1 MGNKKKLK
9 NLVYDDY
16 KDDFED
22 YDNYDDQYYSE
33 FEFVKSTNSLKIK
46 NNDNSKKN
54 IIKKEEKKEN
64 IKKKNEEIQITLKN
78 SEDNKYIMLNTLNI
92 LVLGHIDAGK
102 STLIGALL
110 YNLNY
115 VSEQTIKK
123 YEKVKESCKYTFILD
138 EEDDE
143 RERNITLFNK
153 RKEFFIYYTK
163 NDIKQAYD
171 ILLNNK
177 PNEKNMSYNKNNMEN
192 VQKDENKNIY
202 MNKSIFEDFYKKKI
216 IHSDIICFR
225 KINIFDTPGHNELVN
240 NLLSWS
246 FFADCAILLV
256 DANNIYNKKN
266 DETYKDISILKSV
279 GISNV
284 IIVVNKLD
292 LFDYDIKVF
301 ENVCNT
307 VKSFFECEKND
318 SIFEFIINNNFYIH
332 VKCFEN
338 YSTLFEKNLIFTPVS
353 AYKNKNIVK
362 FEKGNISLFNCN
374 FSLYDEIK
382 YMNIKKDLF
391 LLKVCEEILHEKK
404 QNLSSYYN
412 FIKNNKLFAN
422 NIFYNSYKS
431 SILNP
436 IKKTSDEDNTFIG
449 VIQDFT
455 EANNLIKA
463 NIKIL
468 DGILKIQHNYTILP
482 LKEKITI
489 KKIEKNSC
497 FYKYVNIDNLSNY
510 LAKAKNFN
518 SFKKF
523 LLELPDSGI
532 SEKIENQNLN
542 EQNSKNCECIY
553 SLKEKDFINS
563 IQMISKLA
571 NACSFNENITITNDI
586 VENIVL
592 KINDNKI
599 INGCVLVNNE
609 TKSNNYDKNNE
620 NFSLYN
626 INNIFISNKMMVLIK
641 INEIQI
647 PVVIGRQYLLYSL
660 NFSHSI
666 TIKNI
671 HCIYKNKNC
680 SFNSSDLLDNNL
692 NSLNQNLTEI
702 SNSKNYKKK
711 NNTFYEKIE
720 NKKCLRSFDIGII
733 EIEINNN
740 SLMCAQKFKYDLNY
754 FISFYNYFFNIYD
767 FLSFAISPL
776 SRFILSES
784 NKIVAS
790 GLILSEE

>member
-1 MGNKKKLK
+1 MSNKKRSK

-16 KDDFED
+16 EDDFED
-22 YDNYDDQYYSE
+22 YDNYDEQYYSE
-33 FEFVKSTNSLKIK
+33 FEIEKNVNSLKIK
-46 NNDNSKKN
+46 HNNNSKKN
-54 IIKKEEKKEN
+54 IIKKAEKIEN
-64 IKKKNEEIQITLKN
+64 VNKKNEELNLTLKN
-78 SEDNKYIMLNTLNI
+78 SKENKYIMLNTLNI

-163 NDIKQAYD
+163 NDIKQAYG
-171 ILLNNK
+171 ILLNNEH
-177 PNEKNMSYNKNNMEN
+177 NDKNINHNKKNVEN
-192 VQKDENKNIY
+192 LKKDENKNIY
-202 MNKSIFEDFYKKKI
+202 INKGIFEDFYKKKK
-216 IHSDIICFR
+216 IHNDIICFR

-240 NLLSWS
+240 NLYSWS

-301 ENVCNT
+301 EDICNT
-307 VKSFFECEKND
+307 IKSFFECKQND
-318 SIFEFIINNNFYIH
+318 GIFEFLFNNNFYVHI
-332 VKCFEN
+332 KCLEN
-338 YSTLFEKNLIFTPVS
+338 YSTLFERNLIFVPVS

-362 FEKGNISLFNCN
+362 FEKSDKPLFNCN

-412 FIKNNKLFAN
+412 FIKNNNLFAN
-422 NIFYNSYKS
+422 NVFYNFDKS
-431 SILNP
+431 CQLNP
-436 IKKTSDEDNTFIG
+436 AKKAINKDNTFIG

-455 EANNLIKA
+455 ESNNLIKA

-468 DGILKIQHNYTILP
+468 SGILKTQNDYTILP
-482 LKEKITI
+482 LKEKTTI
-489 KKIEKNSC
+489 KKIEKSC
-497 FYKYVNIDNLSNY
+497 FYKYVNIDDLSYY
-510 LAKAKNFN
+510 LTRTKDFDLL
-518 SFKKF
+518 KKF
-523 LLELPDSGI
+523 LLELPDSAI
-532 SEKIENQNLN
+532 SDKIKNQNLN
-542 EQNSKNCECIY
+542 ENIKNFDSACNI
-553 SLKEKDFINS
+553 KENNFTNS

-571 NACSFNENITITNDI
+571 NVCSFNENITITNDI
-586 VENIVL
+586 IENVVL
-592 KINDNKI
+592 KISENKI
-599 INGCVLVNNE
+599 INGSVLVNDG
-609 TKSNNYDKNNE
+609 TKNNYNKNNE
-620 NFSLYN
+620 KYTLYN
-626 INNIFISNKMMVLIK
+626 IDNIFVSNKVVVLIK
-641 INEIQI
+641 MNEIQI
-647 PVVIGRQYLLYSL
+647 PVIIGRQYLLYSL
-660 NFSHSI
+660 NFSHSV

-671 HCIYKNKNC
+671 YCVYKNKKFP
-680 SFNSSDLLDNNL
+680 FNSNDLLNNKL
-692 NSLNQNLTEI
+692 NNSNQNLTEI
-702 SNSKNYKKK
+702 SESENYKKK
-711 NNTFYEKIE
+711 NNILYEKVE
-720 NKKCLRSFDIGII
+720 NKKYLRSYDVGII

-740 SLMCAQKFKYDLNY
+740 SLMCAQKFRNDLNY

-767 FLSFAISPL
+767 FLSFTISPL

-784 NKIVAS
+784 NQIVAS
-790 GLILSEE
+790 GLILGGE